1 MGKSHPLN
9 VWGKTLKTGVNQGE
23 VSTEQLSLV
32 SSRNR
37 KKANVAG
44 VSGKA
49 GSDGRHNQKDK
60 RGLGH
65 GDPLWVQAKR
75 LGVMLMA
82 DRISGVL

>member
-1 MGKSHPLN
+1 M
-9 VWGKTLKTGVNQGE
+9 
-23 VSTEQLSLV
+23 

-60 RGLGH
+60 WGLGH
-65 GDPLWVQAKR
+65 GDPLWVQEKR

-82 DRISGVL
+82 NRISGVL

>member
-1 MGKSHPLN
+1 M
-9 VWGKTLKTGVNQGE
+9 
-23 VSTEQLSLV
+23 

-60 RGLGH
+60 QGLGQ

-82 DRISGVL
+82 N